1 MSAES
6 PMLVGDMGEVFRG
19 SEGKWRDKGEGDS

>member
-19 SEGKWRDKGEGDS
+19 SEGKRWDTGERDS